1 MIKPK
6 YNWDLAEPTEYITE
20 ELAKELKL
28 SPIVKKVLE
37 SKNLVQE
44 EMIQDVLQ
52 DKIINHDPWALSD
65 MQKAVDRINLAIDKS
80 ERILV
85 YGDYDADG
93 VTSTTILVNTLSQLG
108 AQVGWYIPNRFSEG
122 YGPNA
127 LAFQNAYEEGTSL
140 IITVDNGIQGHE
152 EIKMVQDLGV
162 DVIVTD
168 HHEIGRTYL
177 KLMRLYIQC
186 ILSLVILFNI
196 YVVLEWRTNL
206 HKL

>member
-152 EIKMVQDLGV
+152 EIKMVQDLG
-162 DVIVTD
+162 
-168 HHEIGRTYL
+168 
-177 KLMRLYIQC
+177 
-186 ILSLVILFNI
+186 
-196 YVVLEWRTNL
+196 
-206 HKL
+206 

>member
-80 ERILV
+80 ERI
-85 YGDYDADG
+85 
-93 VTSTTILVNTLSQLG
+93 
-108 AQVGWYIPNRFSEG
+108 FS
-122 YGPNA
+122 
-127 LAFQNAYEEGTSL
+127 
-140 IITVDNGIQGHE
+140 I
-152 EIKMVQDLGV
+152 
-162 DVIVTD
+162 
-168 HHEIGRTYL
+168 
-177 KLMRLYIQC
+177 
-186 ILSLVILFNI
+186 
-196 YVVLEWRTNL
+196 W
-206 HKL
+206 

>member
-65 MQKAVDRINLAIDKS
+65 MQK
-80 ERILV
+80 
-85 YGDYDADG
+85 
-93 VTSTTILVNTLSQLG
+93 Q
-108 AQVGWYIPNRFSEG
+108 
-122 YGPNA
+122 
-127 LAFQNAYEEGTSL
+127 
-140 IITVDNGIQGHE
+140 
-152 EIKMVQDLGV
+152 
-162 DVIVTD
+162 
-168 HHEIGRTYL
+168 
-177 KLMRLYIQC
+177 
-186 ILSLVILFNI
+186 
-196 YVVLEWRTNL
+196 
-206 HKL
+206 